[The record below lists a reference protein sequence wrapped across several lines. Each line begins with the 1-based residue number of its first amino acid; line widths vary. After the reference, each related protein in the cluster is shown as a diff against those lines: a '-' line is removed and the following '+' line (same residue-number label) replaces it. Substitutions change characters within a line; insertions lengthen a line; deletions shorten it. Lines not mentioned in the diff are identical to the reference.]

1 MVESLKRIPL
11 LPAARYAQDTPS
23 YPQGLRRLGVSL
35 GKTFGLTEHVV
46 QGRLR
51 EGDDRKAKPPK
62 PRTESDQYEPLAVKA
77 KPAVIEITAGFSAV
91 ERLLLVDDLKGQLCN
106 DVAVQADGCLVHA
119 GVLDWSRE
127 LDLALVDFAQA
138 RCNNRSCYVCGLDG
152 AE

>member
-35 GKTFGLTEHVV
+35 GKTFGLTEHV
-46 QGRLR
+46 
-51 EGDDRKAKPPK
+51 PPGSPIE
-62 PRTESDQYEPLAVKA
+62 PRTGGPVPGEPVKA

-127 LDLALVDFAQA
+127 LDLALVNLAQTS
-138 RCNNRSCYVCGLDG
+138 CNNRSCYVCGLDG